1 MKRVPRVVTVF
12 AFFSLQP
19 AMLLARD
26 EERALAGLA
35 G

>member
-1 MKRVPRVVTVF
+1 MKRVPRIVTVF
-12 AFFSLQP
+12 ALFAMLP
-19 AMLLARD
+19 AALLARD